1 MGGRS
6 LRLFP
11 VALMLLQLTS
21 AAELDKSAVE
31 FTPPAKVPAGPLTPE
46 FWLNV
51 LYRKS

>member
-21 AAELDKSAVE
+21 ATTAAELDKSAVG
-31 FTPPAKVPAGPLTPE
+31 T
-46 FWLNV
+46 
-51 LYRKS
+51 